1 MRDGTNGQSFGFV
14 DSGFPGKGEQDE
26 TKDVSEASKTRQQKS
41 IQPTQLSCMQG
52 KKQWKPSRLCR
63 RHAEEQEASTPSDVL
78 LPAPAPTKK
87 GSGRVTSSG
96 ERHTFPVQRKLSC
109 HGDGEERDEW
119 SAQNSR
125 LLLIGLS
132 GASCST
138 SSLSSTKANEPFL
151 DNFPHVWDLKPSS
164 TSASISPPR
173 NCNLLQLSPSNC
185 SRPPIP
191 SQDVPERP
199 PPEHARRR
207 RPLCLEQSRRSESTS
222 AHPTRPTPFGPSPPT
237 HAVNRPGRPP
247 AKLN

>member
-1 MRDGTNGQSFGFV
+1 MEAITALQASCRGRRGIDPVRCFV
-14 DSGFPGKGEQDE
+14 AG
-26 TKDVSEASKTRQQKS
+26 ASS
-41 IQPTQLSCMQG
+41 N
-52 KKQWKPSRLCR
+52 KKMPR
-63 RHAEEQEASTPSDVL
+63 
-78 LPAPAPTKK
+78 
-87 GSGRVTSSG
+87 RVTSSG
-96 ERHTFPVQRKLSC
+96 DGIAFPVRRKLSC

-125 LLLIGLS
+125 LLVIGPS

-237 HAVNRPGRPP
+237 RPVNRLGRPP